1 MRHPDRFRSSKIVM
15 QDQPLQGASWRFEER
30 LCRSGAVSRAGV
42 SARRELGW
50 VLTLGSAHR
59 WPSRGR

>member
-42 SARRELGW
+42 SARRELQQKRQ
-50 VLTLGSAHR
+50 T
-59 WPSRGR
+59 